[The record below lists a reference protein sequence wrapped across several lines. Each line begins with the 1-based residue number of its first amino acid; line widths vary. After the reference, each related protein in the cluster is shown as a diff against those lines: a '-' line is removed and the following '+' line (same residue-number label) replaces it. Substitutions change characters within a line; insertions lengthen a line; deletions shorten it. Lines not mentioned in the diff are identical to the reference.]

1 MSVTKVKTAM
11 LLAAGRG
18 ERMRPLTDSRPK
30 PLLEVGAKPLLE
42 YHIEALKRAGIE
54 RVVINHAWLGQQI
67 IDYFDDGKN
76 WGLEILYSA
85 ENPALETAG
94 GIVKALP
101 LLGDEAFIV
110 INGDIFSDYPV
121 ETLQLQSDFLAHL
134 VLVANPAHNP
144 EGDFALEHGLARG
157 EGSPAFT
164 FSGIGI
170 YHPSFFNG
178 CGTGSLALAPILRQ
192 KMLQDLVSA
201 EVYNGFWCDVGTPE
215 RLRQLNE
222 VS

>member
-1 MSVTKVKTAM
+1 MVKAKVKTAM

-18 ERMRPLTDSRPK
+18 ERMRPLTDSVPK
-30 PLLEVGAKPLLE
+30 PLLKVKGKPLLE
-42 YHIEALKRAGIE
+42 YHMQALKKAGIQ

-67 IDYFDDGKN
+67 VDYFADGDK

-94 GIVKALP
+94 GIIKALP
-101 LLGDEAFIV
+101 LLGDEAFMV
-110 INGDIFSDYPV
+110 INGDVFCDYPIDK
-121 ETLQLQSDFLAHL
+121 LQLAPGLLAHL

-144 EGDFALEHGLARG
+144 EGDFALERNLARS
-157 EGSPAFT
+157 EGNPAFT

-170 YHPSFFNG
+170 YHPDFFAD
-178 CGTGSLALAPILRQ
+178 CATGTLALAPILRQ
-192 KMLQDLVSA
+192 KMSQNQVSA

-215 RLRQLNE
+215 RLQQLNE
-222 VS
+222 EF